1 MKILL
6 LNPLID
12 AGHKLLGTLKGR
24 GVSVVVCKDADDAWQ
39 QLKSIGDSIDLALI
53 HREGKGGQ
61 GEPGVAL
68 AAKIKKDKALL
79 DLPIILTSATWGDAD
94 FAKHQKTPDGA
105 NAYLKFPF
113 TERELDPL
121 VEGVMGSPLQGGGSI
136 SEGTSSLV
144 LESST
149 SLFTRPEN
157 GSKSASTRMI
167 KLEAPDLDFLEGRSA
182 TEAAVVEVAP
192 VVAEAVAV
200 EAVAVE
206 AVVEVPVALAVE
218 TPVEA
223 PATPAPKSGID
234 SGIDSGIET
243 RFADSSPVS
252 VTMDSSVETRP
263 NSSDVSVSVA
273 QVEGLETSASITS
286 ESSVSASTGDGIAIS
301 EAPVEFVLEVQ
312 SRPEKETTAAEALPP
327 LPALPAFEVADEAE
341 ALPTSMDIEVAE
353 SAIDA
358 NSTTQLPPTPSL
370 EPSFVEASIPTAMT
384 RVESSSESLH
394 VSGEDAQAIEQM
406 PYLFGKSSADKAP
419 SLNFTQPQGDAIIPG
434 GAAVSPDIETM
445 KKYLLLREQDVAA
458 LSAQLG
464 TSKEQVHQTEED
476 LRLERG
482 KVNELSHVVQE
493 QEKRISELERGKS
506 VELDGVQDE
515 IGELK
520 FQVKVKTDKAKLM
533 EGAVREAQTEIERLK
548 DRVRQDI
555 RKIRVREK
563 ELENRLEIMK
573 KDSEALI
580 GARENKIMELKRK
593 LDLLEFNM
601 DLLQDQYN
609 REKDNSTKLR
619 ERLVKASQV
628 VRVVG
633 GLLDSKGAAQLEEL
647 TDGDGTGE
655 AA

>member
-24 GVSVVVCKDADDAWQ
+24 GVSVVICKDADDAWQ

-61 GEPGVAL
+61 GEPGVTL

-79 DLPIILTSATWGDAD
+79 DLPIILTSAAWGDAD
-94 FAKHQKTPDGA
+94 FAKHQKTADGA

-121 VEGVMGSPLQGGGSI
+121 VEGVMGSPLQGGGGV

-144 LESST
+144 LENAT

-157 GSKSASTRMI
+157 RSSTRMI
-167 KLEAPDLDFLEGRSA
+167 KLEAPDLDFLEGRESQPGPA
-182 TEAAVVEVAP
+182 TPIADEAVVEIAVVEVAVAEVAP
-192 VVAEAVAV
+192 AVEAPVAEAPVA
-200 EAVAVE
+200 
-206 AVVEVPVALAVE
+206 EVPIASEEV
-218 TPVEA
+218 P
-223 PATPAPKSGID
+223 
-234 SGIDSGIET
+234 GIET
-243 RFADSSPVS
+243 RFADSSPVA
-252 VTMDSSVETRP
+252 VTMDASVETRP
-263 NSSDVSVSVA
+263 SSSDLSVSVA
-273 QVEGLETSASITS
+273 QVEGLETSASISS
-286 ESSVSASTGDGIAIS
+286 ESSASASSDGIAIS
-301 EAPVEFVLEVQ
+301 EEAVEFVLEVQ
-312 SRPEKETTAAEALPP
+312 SRPEKEAAPVEALPP
-327 LPALPAFEVADEAE
+327 LPSFEPEAAVSE
-341 ALPTSMDIEVAE
+341 PDAEMIPESIPTSMDIGLSAE
-353 SAIDA
+353 ESL
-358 NSTTQLPPTPSL
+358 TTELPPTPEFS
-370 EPSFVEASIPTAMT
+370 PAHVEASIPTAMT
-384 RVESSSESLH
+384 RVESSSQSETSD
-394 VSGEDAQAIEQM
+394 STEDHQALEQM
-406 PYLFGKSSADKAP
+406 PYLFGKTP

-458 LSAQLG
+458 LSAQLA
-464 TSKEQVHQTEED
+464 TTKEQVHQIED
-476 LRLERG
+476 VLRLERG
-482 KVNELSHVVQE
+482 KFNELAHVVQE
-493 QEKRISELERGKS
+493 QEKKITELGRENS
-506 VELDGVQDE
+506 VVADGVQGE

-520 FQVKVKTDKAKLM
+520 FQVKAKTDKAKLM
-533 EGAVREAQTEIERLK
+533 EGAVRDAQTEIERLK

-580 GARENKIMELKRK
+580 GTRENKIMELKRK

-609 REKDNSTKLR
+609 REKENSAKMR
-619 ERLVKASQV
+619 ERLMKASQV

-633 GLLDSKGAAQLEEL
+633 GLLDSKGTAQLEEL